1 VLGIVLLWIP
11 PSSIFAQPR
20 SGEWE
25 ARQVYLENCAGC
37 HGFDRT
43 GFVGVALDS
52 AVLDTLSEAAVRSLI
67 KHGVF
72 DTLMPPWDCRLP
84 LDQLRILSH
93 YLKVVPV
100 ETEKEIRAGSD
111 GRFVV
116 ALAPSAWW
124 RDQQWIDRGR
134 SLFTEYCMGCHH
146 PEYDAFAPAYAVVA
160 GERNIREI
168 VGQIKFPYSSSR
180 ILGYRKQTM
189 PKFDLTD
196 PEIRALGAYVY
207 SYRGKAKNEKDAED

>member
-1 VLGIVLLWIP
+1 MVRFENGKHRYIGNNC
-11 PSSIFAQPR
+11 FY
-20 SGEWE
+20 
-25 ARQVYLENCAGC
+25 VYLISILLVTADC

-43 GFVGVALDS
+43 GFVGVALEP
-52 AVLDTLSEAAVRSLI
+52 AALGILSEAAVRSLI
-67 KHGVF
+67 KNGVF

-84 LDQLRILSH
+84 LDQLRLLSH
-93 YLKVVPV
+93 YLKNVPA

-116 ALAPSAWW
+116 VPAGSAWW
-124 RDQQWIDRGR
+124 RDQKRIEGGR
-134 SLFTEYCMGCHH
+134 SLFREYCMGCHH

-160 GERNIREI
+160 GERNIREV

-180 ILGYRKQTM
+180 VLGYRKQTM

-207 SYRGKAKNEKDAED
+207 SYRDKAENEKDAED